1 MSSYSGR
8 YKLYLSMLE
17 KPFRKVVR
25 LEFLQPDNS
34 VAFAL
39 GGSNQK
45 TTAQGRDT
53 RAFVQTGNL
62 SVNLQNGQRRTA
74 SVTLSNLDSAY
85 DYAVDK
91 LWFGQRL
98 RLLMGLDLP
107 GFGEF
112 YLPQGV
118 FYVRNPQNL
127 VSYKERTTTLS
138 LADKW
143 AYLDGSLFGILDASY
158 NVDRGTNI
166 FEAIE
171 SLLKLSREDYSSGET
186 DPLKWIDN
194 VTPVFTDYYTGRTY
208 SATNSD
214 GSITEDINM
223 TDTPYSISES
233 RGSSIGSL
241 ILKLNDMLAGL
252 IGYDATGA
260 LRLDP
265 SQDDISD
272 ADKPVLFT
280 FGMDKPNLAKLSEN
294 PKPSDIYN
302 TVIVAGEGLTGT
314 SVWAKASNIDPKSD
328 TNVKLIGMKL
338 FTEERADYW
347 NADQCASLARWYL
360 KRKTILQKAVS
371 IDSTQMFHLH
381 ENELIAVRRIDK
393 PGSPMEKHLIQ
404 GFSIPISET
413 GSMSISCVSV
423 NDLPDFVTE
432 THTSDEL
439 P

>member
-1 MSSYSGR
+1 MSAYSDR
-8 YKLYLSMLE
+8 YEAYLAMLE
-17 KPFRKVVR
+17 RPFRKVTK

-39 GGSNQK
+39 GGGNQK
-45 TTAQGRDT
+45 TIAQGRDT
-53 RAFVQTGNL
+53 RAFIQNGSL
-62 SVNLQNGQRRTA
+62 SVNLQNGQRRTV
-74 SVTLSNLDSAY
+74 SVTLSNLDSAFE
-85 DYAVDK
+85 YAINK

-98 RLLMGLDLP
+98 RLSMGIDLP
-107 GFGEF
+107 VFGEF

-118 FYVRNPQNL
+118 FYVRNPENL

-158 NVDRGTNI
+158 NVPRNTNI
-166 FEAIE
+166 FSAIT
-171 SLLKLSREDYSSGET
+171 SLLQLSRFDYGSSES
-186 DPLKWIDN
+186 DSLKWIDN
-194 VTPVFTDYYTGRTY
+194 VSPIFTNYYLGRTY
-208 SATNSD
+208 TVANSD
-214 GSITEDINM
+214 GSISSDINM
-223 TDTPYSISES
+223 TDTPYEISES

-241 ILKLNDMLAGL
+241 ILKLNDMLAGI

-265 SQDDISD
+265 SQDDVSD

-280 FGMDKPNLAKLSEN
+280 FGMDKPNIAKLSES

-302 TVIVAGEGLTGT
+302 TVMVAGEGLTGT

-328 TNVKLIGMKL
+328 TNVNLIGMKL

-371 IDSTQMFHLH
+371 IESTQMFHLH
-381 ENELIAVRRIDK
+381 ENELVAVRRIDK
-393 PGSPMEKHLIQ
+393 DGAPMEKHLIQ
-404 GFSIPISET
+404 GFTIPLAET

-423 NDLPDFVTE
+423 NDLPTFTTE
-432 THTSDEL
+432 THTSNE
-439 P
+439 